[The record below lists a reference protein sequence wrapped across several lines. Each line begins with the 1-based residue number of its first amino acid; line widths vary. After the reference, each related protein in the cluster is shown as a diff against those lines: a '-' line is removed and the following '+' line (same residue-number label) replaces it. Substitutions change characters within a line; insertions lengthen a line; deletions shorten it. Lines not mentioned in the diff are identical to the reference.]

1 VSNTGP
7 RYASQDHEAAPG
19 ASRGRIHRPRGGA
32 GKGGEERVQ
41 AAGPV
46 VGRIASVIAAPRVIP
61 FGVLVVALGVY
72 YRFHESLPD
81 TSTWGDVT
89 FLAAV
94 LMPAVLALVYVVLPL
109 RAARERELLLV
120 AIAFAVL
127 AVILHQAD
135 LNTPA
140 DFAKLGA
147 MVFAAF
153 WFLNFFEA
161 LSWVVLVACIVP
173 WVDAYSVWRGPTNH
187 IVHNHRQVFST
198 LSFAFPVPGENSAA
212 NLGLPDL
219 LFFSLFLAAAARF
232 GLRVLATWIFL
243 VASFGATIA
252 IAVAWNKPGLPALP
266 LLSIGFVLANA
277 DLLWQAV
284 RRGRANAE
292 SSRR

>member
-1 VSNTGP
+1 
-7 RYASQDHEAAPG
+7 
-19 ASRGRIHRPRGGA
+19 
-32 GKGGEERVQ
+32 
-41 AAGPV
+41 
-46 VGRIASVIAAPRVIP
+46 VGRASALLGPARLVAVAA
-61 FGVLVVALGVY
+61 LAVALGLY

-89 FLAAV
+89 FLAFV
-94 LMPAVLALVYVVLPL
+94 LMPAVLALVYAVLPL
-109 RAARERELLLV
+109 RAARELELLLV
-120 AIAFAVL
+120 AIAFAIL

-232 GLRVLATWIFL
+232 GLRVLVTWVLL

-252 IAVAWNKPGLPALP
+252 IAVAWDKPGLPALP

-277 DLLWQAV
+277 NLLWQAL
-284 RRGRANAE
+284 RRGRVG
-292 SSRR
+292 RRV

>member
-1 VSNTGP
+1 
-7 RYASQDHEAAPG
+7 
-19 ASRGRIHRPRGGA
+19 
-32 GKGGEERVQ
+32 
-41 AAGPV
+41 
-46 VGRIASVIAAPRVIP
+46 VGRAASVLAKPRAVA
-61 FGVLVVALGVY
+61 FFVLVVALGFY

-81 TSTWGDVT
+81 TSTWGDVA
-89 FLAAV
+89 FLSLV
-94 LMPAVLALVYVVLPL
+94 LMPAVLLLVYLVLPL
-109 RAARERELLLV
+109 REARELQLLLIAV
-120 AIAFAVL
+120 AFAAL

-135 LNTPA
+135 MNTLA

-147 MVFAAF
+147 MAFAAF

-198 LSFAFPVPGENSAA
+198 LSFAFPVPGEPNSA

-232 GLRVLATWIFL
+232 GLRVFPTWVLL

-252 IAVAWNKPGLPALP
+252 IAVAWDKPGLPALP
-266 LLSIGFVLANA
+266 LLSVAFLLANA
-277 DLLWQAV
+277 DLLWTKL
-284 RRGRANAE
+284 RA
-292 SSRR
+292 RQQRD